1 MRQQGS
7 CYVRH
12 QTESEAAPYQDGAC
26 IEAVLTWPSVSHV
39 ICGATLFFFFCYG
52 NVCLGLSVGIKTCNQ
67 AEAICKWNVGGGN
80 TVMAIFLCVVE

>member
-7 CYVRH
+7 CYIRH

-39 ICGATLFFFFCYG
+39 ICGATLFFF
-52 NVCLGLSVGIKTCNQ
+52 
-67 AEAICKWNVGGGN
+67 AM
-80 TVMAIFLCVVE
+80 VMFAWAFLWVLRHVTKVKPFVSGM